1 MNGKTYQR
9 WIAIFAL
16 ACALGMSAVARA
28 ADPENCLMCHRYQG
42 LGRIDENGE
51 SVRLFH
57 VDPMYYD
64 RELGPH
70 ARLKCTDCH
79 PRDQV
84 AVIPHQSVTPVD
96 CTNACHLVTPNRPP
110 QQFAH
115 DSIADMLKHS
125 AHTPEVLKK
134 SNELLGSPLRE
145 GQSTCLLCHDEPTF
159 RRDKKRFA
167 FEDASTSR
175 CDVCHGERL
184 PQDTPFAFKH
194 VVSRSR
200 PARTHEQLAR
210 SCALCHSNSAVRR
223 EFEMPDTIASYLA
236 SFHGKAML
244 LGDEETAG
252 CLDCHVGELQNVHTM
267 KPHDAVASS
276 ANEGKLP
283 DTCRSDACHPAAG
296 ALVTA
301 AAVHMEITPSRYET
315 ASSDD
320 RSDSSGGVAAT
331 TTSPKQS
338 IWSIEFMI
346 AGMFVVLIMCTFG
359 PSAVLQLLELLQLV
373 LGRHNLRHFEY
384 IELNNRIKQN
394 PDGTQ
399 KLSRFSIH
407 QRVQHWILAIC
418 FTALV
423 LTGFP
428 IKFAG
433 DPWAKWLIET
443 LGGLTMARR
452 IHRYSGLILVVGAV
466 YHILYVLYCLIQDKR
481 RRNVSWMRAVLDLP
495 LVVTPADVKELL
507 HLLGFLFFLRKTRP
521 APGRFGLKEKFE
533 YFGVFWGCTLLGMT
547 GILMW
552 GNSWTSH
559 YVSGRMLTVSNL
571 IHTLEAYLAIL
582 HVFVFHMIGVMLSP
596 HVFPL
601 HKAMF
606 TGETPAAEMADA
618 HAGMLKQ
625 AASDLAI
632 SDGES
637 K

>member
-1 MNGKTYQR
+1 MNSKTHQR
-9 WIAIFAL
+9 SIWGLVVACM
-16 ACALGMSAVARA
+16 ACAPLMALA

-42 LGRIDENGE
+42 LGRIDDDGN

-79 PRDQV
+79 PRDEV
-84 AVIPHQSVTPVD
+84 GVVPHQAVTPVD
-96 CTNACHLVTPNRPP
+96 CTNACHLVSPDRLP
-110 QQFAH
+110 QLFAH
-115 DSIADMLKHS
+115 DQIADMLEHS
-125 AHTPEVLKK
+125 AHTTEVLRK
-134 SNELLGSPLRE
+134 SNKLLGAPLRPD
-145 GQSTCLLCHDEPTF
+145 QSTCLLCHDEPTF
-159 RRDKKRFA
+159 QRDGKRPTFG
-167 FEDASTSR
+167 EASTNR

-184 PQDTPFAFKH
+184 PQDTTFAFKH
-194 VVSRSR
+194 VVARSR

-210 SCALCHSNSAVRR
+210 SCALCHSNAAVRR
-223 EFEMPDTIASYLA
+223 HFEMPDAIASYLA
-236 SFHGKAML
+236 SFHGKAVL
-244 LGDEETAG
+244 LGSEETAG
-252 CLDCHVGELQNVHTM
+252 CLDCHVGEMQNVHMM
-267 KPHDAVASS
+267 KPHDTPESS
-276 ANEGKLP
+276 THEGKLP
-283 DTCRSDACHPAAG
+283 DTCRSDACHPASG
-296 ALVTA
+296 ALVTD
-301 AAVHMEITPSRYET
+301 AAVHMEITPSRYESS
-315 ASSDD
+315 ASTGDVD
-320 RSDSSGGVAAT
+320 AVAAT
-331 TTSPKQS
+331 TQDKRS

-346 AGMFVVLIMCTFG
+346 AAMFVVLIMCTFG
-359 PSAVLQLLELLQLV
+359 PSALLQLLELLQLV

-384 IELNNRIKQN
+384 IELNDQIKKK
-394 PDGTQ
+394 PEGVA
-399 KLSRFSIH
+399 KLSRFSVH

-433 DPWAKWLIET
+433 DGWARWLIDAF
-443 LGGLTMARR
+443 GGLTMARR
-452 IHRYSGLILVVGAV
+452 IHRYSGLILVVGAA
-466 YHILYVLYCLIQDKR
+466 YHILYVLYCLVQDKR
-481 RRNVSWMRAVLDLP
+481 RRNVSWTRAVLDLP
-495 LVVTPADVKELL
+495 LVITPADVKELL
-507 HLLGFLFFLRKTRP
+507 HLLGFLFFMRRTRP
-521 APGRFGLKEKFE
+521 SPGRFGLKEKFE
-533 YFGVFWGCTLLGMT
+533 YFGVFWGCTLLGVT
-547 GILMW
+547 GIVMW
-552 GNSWTSH
+552 ANAWTSH
-559 YVSGRMLTVSNL
+559 YVTGRMLTVSNL

-625 AASDLAI
+625 AKSELDI